1 MRKSLIFVD
10 HLEMWN
16 LSHNKYLASSLHI
29 RENESRFSEMLCDR
43 LTAGPNKNCSL
54 HNKLKLKYNFVSLAW
69 LDSDVP
75 TVFSRLFIY
84 MYVS

>member
-1 MRKSLIFVD
+1 MDNSQQIFELHFFKKKYMRKPLIFVD

-29 RENESRFSEMLCDR
+29 RENESRFSEMLCDK

-54 HNKLKLKYNFVSLAW
+54 HNKLKLKYN
-69 LDSDVP
+69 
-75 TVFSRLFIY
+75 
-84 MYVS
+84 